1 MRQAAR
7 VDENQP
13 DIVEALRKV
22 GATVYIVGRPLDL
35 LVGFRKKNWLLEVKD
50 PDKPKADR
58 QLTPFQKTFFDTWR
72 GQRDKVETS
81 EQAIK
86 IITEQT

>member
-7 VDENQP
+7 TDANQP
-13 DIVEALRKV
+13 DIIKALRKI
-22 GATVYIVGRPLDL
+22 GATVFIIGRPLDL
-35 LVGFRKKNWLLEVKD
+35 LVGFRQKNWLLEVKN
-50 PDKPKADR
+50 PDAPKADR

-72 GQRDKVETS
+72 GQRDKVETA
-81 EQAIK
+81 EAAIK